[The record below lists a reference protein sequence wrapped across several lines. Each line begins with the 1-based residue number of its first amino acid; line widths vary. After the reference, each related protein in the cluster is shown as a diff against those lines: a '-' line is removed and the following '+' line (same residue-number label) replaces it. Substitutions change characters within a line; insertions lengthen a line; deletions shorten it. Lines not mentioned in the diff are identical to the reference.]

1 MLKWKGKA
9 SNSMSPHREHGSIF
23 VYSLPCVGPSLIAC
37 PRIFLMESEVV
48 ALQNNFRCTSKLMV
62 SLELDYT
69 IGGWLWFETTE
80 HKCKTIGR
88 IIEGRR
94 EPDGF
99 MTCHVY
105 FSMQH
110 TKLNSNKEPTNYL
123 ATCQVSG
130 HIVQSNRKSS
140 LRFSAKFVKMKD
152 GKTLLSDQSIYLL
165 PHDGAVLEYP
175 CLREAP
181 TQWHRLHQSPLNLFQ
196 KTKSIPNITR
206 SLSNLLCDKVM
217 SRSLLGLILRQIL
230 LPP

>member
-94 EPDGF
+94 EPDGL
-99 MTCHVY
+99 
-105 FSMQH
+105 QH

-123 ATCQVSG
+123 ATFQVSG
-130 HIVQSNRKSS
+130 HIIQSNKQSS
-140 LRFSAKFVKMKD
+140 HMFNAKFLKIED
-152 GKTLLSDQSIYLL
+152 GTTLPDDQSFYLL
-165 PHDGAVLEYP
+165 PHNGDVLEYP
-175 CLREAP
+175 YLRKTSTP
-181 TQWHRLHQSPLNLFQ
+181 WHHLHQSPLKLFQ
-196 KTKSIPNITR
+196 RIKST
-206 SLSNLLCDKVM
+206 
-217 SRSLLGLILRQIL
+217 
-230 LPP
+230 